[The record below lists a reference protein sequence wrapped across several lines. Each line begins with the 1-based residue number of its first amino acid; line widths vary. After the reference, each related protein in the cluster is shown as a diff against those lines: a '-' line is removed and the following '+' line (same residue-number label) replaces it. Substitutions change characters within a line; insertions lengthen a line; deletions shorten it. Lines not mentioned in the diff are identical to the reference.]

1 MAPALPKPVSEAAEP
16 AAVQPSGLSTWRPV
30 AGYADILIKMRRTRR
45 RRFFIQLG
53 LVVGLPTLMTL
64 LYMGVFA
71 SPRYNAEFQA
81 TYQTYR
87 GSQSLASGVIQ
98 SFAGTSQ
105 TNAIDLGSILYE
117 YIRSPAL
124 LSQLDHELHLR
135 QYYSNPKIDPI
146 SRLSKTAS
154 NEAFLNYYRSHVTVT
169 EGLGGYLTV
178 DVQAFDPQLALA
190 LARRIAS
197 ASDAMTDQ
205 ITLRARSDEIKVA
218 ENEVAREEARI
229 ARSRLALAQF
239 QNAHGDIDPDRAATQ
254 LGDIVGKLESDLA
267 TAREQLGQAQ
277 HDLSPSSPI
286 VIQLKALVGSL
297 QTQLERE
304 RSRLAGGSGNAPY
317 SLILEQYSQ
326 LQLEQEFAKT
336 AYLAAQQGLAVARA
350 DAARK
355 ETYLVD
361 FAPPRAPDRPSFYF
375 SAFVVFSVF
384 IGTLVAFGFGNL
396 LIGAFR
402 DQAGL

>member
-1 MAPALPKPVSEAAEP
+1 MESALPTPVNETTDP
-16 AAVQPSGLSTWRPV
+16 AALQPSGLSTWRPV
-30 AGYADILIKMRRTRR
+30 AGYADALLKMRQTRR
-45 RRFFIQLG
+45 RRFVIQLG
-53 LVVGLPTLMTL
+53 LFVGLPTLMTL
-64 LYMGVFA
+64 LYMLFIA

-98 SFAGTSQ
+98 SFAGTSES
-105 TNAIDLGSILYE
+105 NAIDLGSILYE

-124 LSQLDHELHLR
+124 LNQLDRELHLR
-135 QYYSNPKIDPI
+135 EHYSDPKIDPI

-154 NEAFLNYYRSHVTVT
+154 NETFLNYYRRHITVA

-190 LARRIAS
+190 IARRIAS

-218 ENEVAREEARI
+218 ENEVEREEARI
-229 ARSRLALAQF
+229 RKARLALAQF
-239 QNAHGDIDPDRAATQ
+239 QNAHGDIDPERAATQ

-286 VIQLKALVGSL
+286 VVQLKTLVGSL
-297 QTQLERE
+297 QSQLQRE

-326 LQLEQEFAKT
+326 LQLEQEFAKN

-350 DAARK
+350 DASRK

-375 SAFVVFSVF
+375 SAFVVLSVF
-384 IGTLVAFGFGNL
+384 IGTSVAFGFGNL
-396 LIGAFR
+396 LVGAFR

>member
-1 MAPALPKPVSEAAEP
+1 MQSVLPASVKEPTEP
-16 AAVQPSGLSTWRPV
+16 ATPPPSGISTWRAV
-30 AGYADILIKMRRTRR
+30 SSYAEILIKMRRTRQ
-45 RRFFIQLG
+45 RRFFIKLG
-53 LVVGLPTLMTL
+53 VFVGLPTLITL
-64 LYMGVFA
+64 LYMLFIA

-87 GSQSLASGVIQ
+87 GSQSLASGVIE

-105 TNAIDLGSILYE
+105 TNSIDLGAILYE

-124 LSQLDHELHLR
+124 LSQLDNELHLR

-146 SRLSKTAS
+146 SRLSRTAS
-154 NEAFLNYYRSHVTVT
+154 NEAFLNYYRSHVSVA
-169 EGLGGYLTV
+169 EGLGGYVTV
-178 DVQAFDPQLALA
+178 DVQAFDPNMAIV
-190 LARRIAS
+190 LARRIVS

-205 ITLRARSDEIKVA
+205 ITLRARNDEIRVA
-218 ENEVAREEARI
+218 ESEVQREEARVR
-229 ARSRLALAQF
+229 RSRLALAQF
-239 QNAHGDIDPDRAATQ
+239 ENGHGDVDPERAATQ

-277 HDLSPSSPI
+277 HDLAPSSPI
-286 VIQLKALVGSL
+286 VIQLKTVVESL
-297 QTQLERE
+297 RTQLGRE
-304 RSRLAGGSGNAPY
+304 RSRLAGRGGKTPY
-317 SLILEQYSQ
+317 SIVLEQYSQ
-326 LQLEQEFAKT
+326 LQLEQEFAKN

-355 ETYLVD
+355 ETYLID

-375 SAFVVFSVF
+375 SAFVVLSVLVA
-384 IGTLVAFGFGNL
+384 TLVTFGFGNL

-402 DQAGL
+402 DQSGL